1 MSLNIENNKYCCSR
15 CGAGG
20 FSIGLYAK
28 VKGINT
34 KQAYKELLEREFFSM
49 DKSNITISP
58 INEIA
63 DIDKRDNV
71 YREFLSMLKLE
82 QTHKHCLQEQGF
94 LNSTIEEQL
103 YKTVPKKDI
112 KRRLVAKR
120 LSNMYDLSGIP
131 GFYQQEDWKW
141 TFSKANGIYVPCFD
155 EQNRIQSLSVH
166 LDKPLQDGTT
176 DYWFS
181 SKGKIN
187 GTSTRNV
194 ISKTTIA
201 ENENLLVLTDNILLG
216 NLIRERLDVPLIAFS
231 NIVNSYQVLK
241 AVEETNVEKIF
252 FTLRLKDNK
261 NLDYIIHRVYK
272 DLIPLGYDIETKVVR
287 DYTDILDDDFLS
299 IYKLEKVA

>member
-49 DKSNITISP
+49 NKSNITISP

-63 DIDKRDNV
+63 DINKRDNV

-94 LNSTIEEQL
+94 LNSTIEEQM

-112 KRRLVAKR
+112 KRRLIAKQ
-120 LSNMYDLSGIP
+120 LSKMYDLSGIP

-155 EQNRIQSLSVH
+155 EQNRIQALSVH

-194 ISKTTIA
+194 ISKTKIDV
-201 ENENLLVLTDNILLG
+201 NENMLILTDNILLG
-216 NLIRERLDVPLIAFS
+216 NLIRDMLDVPVIAFS

-241 AVEETNVEKIF
+241 VIEETNVEKII
-252 FTLRLKDNK
+252 FTLRLKANK

-272 DLIPLGYDIETKVVR
+272 DLIPWGYDIETKVIR
-287 DYTDILDDDFLS
+287 DYTDVLDDDFLS
-299 IYKLEKVA
+299 TYRLEKVA